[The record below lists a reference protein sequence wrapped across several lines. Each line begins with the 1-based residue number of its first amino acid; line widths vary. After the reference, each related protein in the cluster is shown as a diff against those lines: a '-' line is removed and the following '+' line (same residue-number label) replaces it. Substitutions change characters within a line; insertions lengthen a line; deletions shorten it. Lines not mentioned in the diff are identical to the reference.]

1 MDTLLQVILYI
12 ILVVALL
19 WLGARV
25 FLRGPDLGRYDQPA
39 GKLASTSD
47 RPGEDNKQIS
57 LLLKDLEGKIQAAP
71 RKARLQT
78 IRELVDKGFTDV
90 IPEDQL
96 GVERRNVDAGG
107 VPAEW
112 VLAADADPNRR
123 LLYIHGGAFYVGSPS
138 SHRTLT
144 AALSRT
150 AGVAVLAIDYRLMPE
165 HPRMASI
172 EDCQTAWRWMLEH
185 GPNEPNEPNDDSAP
199 ADAYVAGDS
208 AGGNLTLTLIAWI
221 RDHGLRQADAAVA
234 LSPITDSTY
243 SSPSMRSNIVTDE
256 MLGPMLGPLMRVPRW
271 ALAYATLY
279 LARMKPQNPL
289 ISPIF
294 GDLANLPPTLIQ
306 ASTSEMLTDDCRR
319 YVNKAREAGSPA
331 ELQLWPEMVH
341 VWQLFEP
348 VSAEA
353 REAIGRIAEFLSR
366 HSGRRESAA
375 A

>member
-1 MDTLLQVILYI
+1 MDTLLQIILYVILVI
-12 ILVVALL
+12 ALL

-25 FLRGPDLGRYDQPA
+25 FLRGPNLDRWDQPA
-39 GKLASTSD
+39 GKLASASD
-47 RPGEDNKQIS
+47 RPGEDNREISRMLQELGSQI
-57 LLLKDLEGKIQAAP
+57 DAAP
-71 RKARLQT
+71 RKQRLHT
-78 IRELVDKGFTDV
+78 IRELVDRGF
-90 IPEDQL
+90 PEIAPDDKL
-96 GVERRNVDAGG
+96 GVDRRTVTADG
-107 VPAEW
+107 VPGEW
-112 VLAADADPNRR
+112 VLAPDSDPSRR
-123 LLYIHGGAFYVGSPS
+123 LLYIHGGAFYVGSPA

-144 AALSRT
+144 AALART
-150 AGVAVLAIDYRLMPE
+150 CGVSVLAVDYRLMPE
-165 HPRMASI
+165 HPRIASI
-172 EDCQTAWRWMLEH
+172 EDCQTAWRWMLGH
-185 GPNEPNEPNDDSAP
+185 GPDGEGEP

-208 AGGNLTLTLIAWI
+208 AGGNLTLALIAWI

-294 GDLANLPPTLIQ
+294 GDLSNLPPTLIQ

-319 YVNKAREAGSPA
+319 YVNKARAAGSPA
-331 ELQLWPEMVH
+331 ELQLWPDMVH
-341 VWQLFEP
+341 VWQIFEP

-353 REAIGRIAEFLSR
+353 REAIRRIAEFLDR
-366 HSGRRESAA
+366 HSNRPESAA

>member
-1 MDTLLQVILYI
+1 MDTLLQVLLYI
-12 ILVVALL
+12 ILVIALL
-19 WLGARV
+19 WAGARV

-39 GKLASTSD
+39 GKLASAAD

-71 RKARLQT
+71 RKGRLQT

-90 IPEDQL
+90 IPDQDL
-96 GVERRNVDAGG
+96 GVERKTVDAGG

-112 VLAADADPNRR
+112 VVAPDADPTRR

-144 AALSRT
+144 AALSRS
-150 AGVAVLAIDYRLMPE
+150 AGVSVLAIDYRLMPE

-185 GPNEPNEPNDDSAP
+185 GPDGESPP

-294 GDLANLPPTLIQ
+294 GDLSNLPPTLIQ

-331 ELQLWPEMVH
+331 ELQLWPDMVH

-366 HSGRRESAA
+366 HPGRRESAA

>member
-1 MDTLLQVILYI
+1 MDTLLQVLLYI
-12 ILVVALL
+12 ILVIALL

-25 FLRGPDLGRYDQPA
+25 FLRGPDLGRYDRPA
-39 GKLASTSD
+39 GKLASAAD
-47 RPGEDNKQIS
+47 RPGADNEQIS
-57 LLLKDLEGKIQAAP
+57 LLLKDLEAKIQTAP
-71 RKARLQT
+71 RKGRLQA
-78 IRELVDKGFTDV
+78 IRELVNEGFAGV
-90 IPEDQL
+90 IPEHDIGAEL
-96 GVERRNVDAGG
+96 RNVDAGG

-112 VLAADADPNRR
+112 VLAPDADPRRR
-123 LLYIHGGAFYVGSPS
+123 LLYIHGGAFYVGSPA

-144 AALSRT
+144 AALSRAT
-150 AGVAVLAIDYRLMPE
+150 GVSVLAIDYRLMPE

-172 EDCQTAWRWMLEH
+172 EDCQAAWRWMLAH
-185 GPNEPNEPNDDSAP
+185 GPDGAAEA

-234 LSPITDSTY
+234 LSPLTDSTY
-243 SSPSMRSNIVTDE
+243 ASPSMRSNIVTDE
-256 MLGPMLGPLMRVPRW
+256 MLGPMLGPLMRLPRW

-289 ISPIF
+289 ISPIY
-294 GDLANLPPTLIQ
+294 GDLSRLPPTLIQ

-341 VWQLFEP
+341 VWQIFEP

-353 REAIGRIAEFLSR
+353 REAIGKIAGFLNR